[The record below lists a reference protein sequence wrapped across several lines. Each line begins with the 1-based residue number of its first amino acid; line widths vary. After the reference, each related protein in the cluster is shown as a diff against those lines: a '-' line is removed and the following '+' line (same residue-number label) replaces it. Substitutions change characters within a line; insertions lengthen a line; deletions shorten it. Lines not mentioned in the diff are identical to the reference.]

1 MKRGL
6 ILDFGQVLV
15 RPQSAAIV
23 AEMARLA
30 GLDVDEFHRRYW
42 QHRPAYDRGETA
54 DRYWRRVLAGSTLA
68 PGATD
73 IAIAALQDA
82 DARSWTDYREEM
94 WALAAEFRANGGVT
108 GFLSNGVP
116 EMMARVRAERPLAD
130 YFDVVIVSYE
140 VGYTK
145 PDPRIYELC
154 LARLG
159 VSPSSALFVDDRP
172 ENVGGAKRLRM
183 ETVLFHGDESI
194 DAVRQWVAARPA
206 TDKAR

>member
-1 MKRGL
+1 MRRGL

-42 QHRPAYDRGETA
+42 RHRPGYDRGEPA
-54 DRYWRRVLAGSTLA
+54 DQYWRRVIEGAPLA
-68 PGATD
+68 PPAVD
-73 IAIAALQDA
+73 AAVAALKDA
-82 DARSWTDYREEM
+82 DARSWTDYRDDM
-94 WALAAEFRANGGVT
+94 WRLAADFRASGGAT
-108 GFLSNGVP
+108 AFLSNGVP
-116 EMMARVRAERPLAD
+116 EMMARVRADRPLAD
-130 YFDVVIVSYE
+130 YFDVVLVSYE

-159 VSPSSALFVDDRP
+159 VPPAAALFVDDRP
-172 ENVGGAKRLRM
+172 ENVEGAKRLNIG
-183 ETVLFHGDESI
+183 TVLFRGDESVEE
-194 DAVRQWVAARPA
+194 VRRWALDTHHGMAL
-206 TDKAR
+206 